1 MVKSKRKVKIKA
13 YTDSYSEIG
22 EIMLAKFF
30 ERKLY
35 VKDSYVETTKNSLDL
50 SIYFGFNL
58 DIELDRDR
66 KSVISNNE
74 RHQKIKERIAY
85 ILNDFEKIRSSLSN
99 TEQVLLD
106 KFPEI
111 VYKCLEKNYQILDC
125 INFNIQQKGANLIWN
140 HMIKLDESL
149 IEKYPSSNCHKI
161 NSFIKKNSYLRFLS
175 ILSS

>member
-1 MVKSKRKVKIKA
+1 MLGKV
-13 YTDSYSEIG
+13 
-22 EIMLAKFF
+22 F

-35 VKDSYVETTKNSLDL
+35 VKDSYVETTKNSSDL

-66 KSVISNNE
+66 KCVISNYE
-74 RHQKIKERIAY
+74 RNQKIKERIAY
-85 ILNDFEKIRSSLSN
+85 VLNDFEKIRSSLSN

-161 NSFIKKNSYLRFLS
+161 NSFIKKK
-175 ILSS
+175 ILT